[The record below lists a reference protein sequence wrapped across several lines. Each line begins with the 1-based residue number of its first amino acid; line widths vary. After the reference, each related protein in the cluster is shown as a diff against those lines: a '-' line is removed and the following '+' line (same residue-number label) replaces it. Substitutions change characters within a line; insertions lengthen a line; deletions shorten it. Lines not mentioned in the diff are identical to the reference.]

1 VKKLAHVLAVAG
13 LVLAAVLFARENVS
27 HIAAAVLR
35 AAPGLLV
42 ASAFHL
48 VPMMLNA
55 IAWDYLFTA
64 GRRPGIRSLTFAV
77 WIRESVNG
85 VLPVARIGGEV
96 VAYRILRRIAASR
109 AEAAATLAADV
120 ALSVVSQSVFA
131 LLGIALL
138 LAGRTTSAFMTE
150 LIAATLVMLVL
161 GGAFV
166 YVQRAGAL
174 AALTRIA
181 QRLFARPLRTAMS
194 KSRRIDRTLREIYQ
208 RRVDVVACIAWQL
221 AGWVAG
227 AGEIWLALY
236 FLGVPVRLL
245 DALVIEALIQAISSA
260 AFVVPGALGVQ
271 EAGFLV
277 IGAALGLDAPTSLAL
292 AAARRLR
299 DVVIFLP
306 GLAAWQ
312 WFETRTPRVRPVRE
326 SA

>member
-1 VKKLAHVLAVAG
+1 VKKLARVLAVAG
-13 LVLAAVLFARENVS
+13 LLLAAVLFARENVG
-27 HIAAAVLR
+27 HIAATVAR

-48 VPMMLNA
+48 LPMVLNA
-55 IAWDYLFTA
+55 IAWDYLFPA
-64 GRRPGIRSLTFAV
+64 GRRPGVRALTFAV

-96 VAYRILRRIAASR
+96 VAYRILRRIASSR
-109 AEAAATLAADV
+109 AEAAASLAADV
-120 ALSVVSQSVFA
+120 ALSVVSQSAFA
-131 LLGIALL
+131 LLGLSLL
-138 LAGRTTSAFMTE
+138 LAGRSTSGFVAE

-174 AALTRIA
+174 AALTRVA
-181 QRLFARPLRTAMS
+181 ERLFARPFHTAMR
-194 KSRRIDRTLREIYQ
+194 KSRRVDRTLRDIYQ
-208 RRVDVVACIAWQL
+208 RRRDIVACIAWQL
-221 AGWVAG
+221 AGWMAG
-227 AGEIWLALY
+227 AGEISLALH
-236 FLGVPVRLL
+236 FLGAPSSLL

-260 AFVVPGALGVQ
+260 AFIVPGALGVQ
-271 EAGFLV
+271 EAGFIVL
-277 IGAALGLDAPTSLAL
+277 GAALGLDPPTSLAL

-299 DVVIFLP
+299 DVVIFVP

-312 WFETRTPRVRPVRE
+312 WFEARTPRVRNARE